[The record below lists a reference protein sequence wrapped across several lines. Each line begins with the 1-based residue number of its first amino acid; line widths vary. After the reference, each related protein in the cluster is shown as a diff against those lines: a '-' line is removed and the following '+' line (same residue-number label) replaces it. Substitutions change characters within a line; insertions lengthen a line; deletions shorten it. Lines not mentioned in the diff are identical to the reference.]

1 MSQSVVVVFII
12 MSEARLSCQ
21 SGLLGFVVWDTTQGL
36 VWTTRE
42 GTVNAAL
49 EGKRCFYTNKQK
61 RNCRTMK
68 IIQ

>member
-21 SGLLGFVVWDTTQGL
+21 SELLGFVVWDTTQGL

-42 GTVNAAL
+42 GNVNTAL
-49 EGKRCFYTNKQK
+49 EGKRCF
-61 RNCRTMK
+61 
-68 IIQ
+68 